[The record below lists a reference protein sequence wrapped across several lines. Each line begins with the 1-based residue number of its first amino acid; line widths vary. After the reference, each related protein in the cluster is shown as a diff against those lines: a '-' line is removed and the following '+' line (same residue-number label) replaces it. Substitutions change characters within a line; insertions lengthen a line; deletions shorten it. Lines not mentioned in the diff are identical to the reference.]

1 MSQSNSPRSA
11 NGLLS
16 QMAEADYA
24 LIEPQLERSTMTRG
38 QVFARPDEPV
48 DDLWFPEAGFISQ
61 IAKTSE
67 NRRLEIGLFGREGV
81 GPISSVLGIDR
92 TPYEVIVQIEG
103 TGLKIK
109 AADVRAALEKST
121 SFRTL
126 LSSYVQSFIVQM
138 GHNALSSHSG
148 VIGERLARWLL
159 MCHDRIRKDDLQLT
173 HEFLAEMLGVRR
185 SSVTDAIHQLE
196 SVNIIR
202 ATRGNIR
209 ILDRAR
215 LEDVAGESYGTSEA
229 EYKRL
234 LGPFA

>member
-24 LIEPQLERSTMTRG
+24 LIEPQLERSTMIRG

-61 IAKTSE
+61 IARTSE

-109 AADVRAALEKST
+109 AADVRAALEKALRFKCFFRVT
-121 SFRTL
+121 SSR
-126 LSSYVQSFIVQM
+126 LSFKWGITRYRVIA
-138 GHNALSSHSG
+138 ALSASVSPDGFSCATIESG
-148 VIGERLARWLL
+148 KTI
-159 MCHDRIRKDDLQLT
+159 
-173 HEFLAEMLGVRR
+173 
-185 SSVTDAIHQLE
+185 SS
-196 SVNIIR
+196 
-202 ATRGNIR
+202 
-209 ILDRAR
+209 
-215 LEDVAGESYGTSEA
+215 
-229 EYKRL
+229 
-234 LGPFA
+234 